1 MKINKYYKNTII
13 LTNGSLIFLN
23 SLKNKNKYYLL
34 TKDNYSKSYLFSLKD
49 RNIINLSNETKFYS
63 FIKKFKK
70 N

>member
-1 MKINKYYKNTII
+1 MKINKYYKNIII

-23 SLKNKNKYYLL
+23 SLKNKNKHYLL